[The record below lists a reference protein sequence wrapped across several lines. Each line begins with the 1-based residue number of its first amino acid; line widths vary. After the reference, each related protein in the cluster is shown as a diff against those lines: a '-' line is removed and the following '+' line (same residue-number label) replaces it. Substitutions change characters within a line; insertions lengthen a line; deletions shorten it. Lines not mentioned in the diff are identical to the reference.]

1 MEDADKKHWEPSRN
15 VVHKA
20 RKWTSG
26 RSWIVH
32 GINEEVFALKGEKVC
47 KGRVD
52 DSFKMGLHWEDAIAT
67 ERPAKTDRR
76 AAQKEW
82 MDGETAYWV
91 RTSSYS
97 QGPLDL
103 TGLQW
108 VIWPE
113 FKISKSI
120 RGCHSVS
127 AMLIDNRPRYLHT
140 VQSKAATHF
149 QAWCSISVL
158 KYHFND
164 HIKRFWVMK
173 LGST

>member
-52 DSFKMGLHWEDAIAT
+52 NSFKMGLHWEDAIAT

-113 FKISKSI
+113 FKMSKSI

-127 AMLIDNRPRYLHT
+127 AMLIDNRPIEGSNSFSSMM
-140 VQSKAATHF
+140 QHF
-149 QAWCSISVL
+149 
-158 KYHFND
+158 
-164 HIKRFWVMK
+164 
-173 LGST
+173 STEVSL